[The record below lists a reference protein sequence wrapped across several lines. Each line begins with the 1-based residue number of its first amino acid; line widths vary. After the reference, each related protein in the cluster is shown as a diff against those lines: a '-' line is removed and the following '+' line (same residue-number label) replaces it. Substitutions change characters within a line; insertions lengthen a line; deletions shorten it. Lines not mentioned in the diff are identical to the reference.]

1 LARAALAEG
10 TCQSDGLAVSS
21 ACLLG
26 SFEDWSNH
34 NHSSEDVRQRAARF
48 MMAAEIARDGAGNY
62 AWTVLNAMPSAVLAV
77 DRGLTI
83 AFVNP
88 AAEQLFGVSRPV
100 LEARPLA
107 ELLPFDSPLFD
118 LIRRVGEAGSG
129 VSDYGVELLL
139 GRGEAHLVDVHVSP
153 LDEQRGDHLVVLHPC
168 SVAQRL
174 NRQLSHRGGARAVA
188 GLGATLAHEVKN
200 PLSGIRGAA
209 QLLEGSL
216 AEDERPLIRLICD
229 EADRICALVDRM
241 EAFADGKPIER
252 RPVNIYQVLERVRR
266 VSESGFGRRVRF
278 VERYDPSLP
287 EVDGDHDQLVQVFLN
302 LIKNAAEAVPAE
314 GGEIRISTQYT
325 HGLSMRVANSRE
337 RVELPILVEIQDN
350 GPGVSEEMVP
360 HLFEPFVSSKRSGTG
375 LGLSLAAKIVG
386 DHGGVIEFQNQPRGA
401 LFRVRLPAW
410 RAGRPATAT

>member
-1 LARAALAEG
+1 MIEADMAREG
-10 TCQSDGLAVSS
+10 AQGY
-21 ACLLG
+21 
-26 SFEDWSNH
+26 
-34 NHSSEDVRQRAARF
+34 
-48 MMAAEIARDGAGNY
+48 AG
-62 AWTVLNAMPSAVLAV
+62 TVLNAMPSAVLAV
-77 DRGLTI
+77 DKALAI
-83 AFVNP
+83 AFLNP
-88 AAEQLFGVSRPV
+88 AAEQLFGISRTV
-100 LEARPLA
+100 LMGRPLA

-118 LIRRVGEAGSG
+118 LIRRVDEAGSG
-129 VSDYGVELLL
+129 VSDYGVALLL
-139 GRGEAHLVDVHVSP
+139 SRGESHLVDLHVSL
-153 LDEQRGDHLVVLHPC
+153 LDERRGDHLVVLHPC

-188 GLGATLAHEVKN
+188 SLGATLAHEVKN

-209 QLLEGSL
+209 QLLEPGV

-229 EADRICALVDRM
+229 ETDRICALVDRM

-266 VSESGFGRRVRF
+266 VSDSGFGRRVGV

-302 LIKNAAEAVPAE
+302 LIKNAAEAVPAD
-314 GGEIRISTQYT
+314 GGEIRISTHYT

-337 RVELPILVEIQDN
+337 RVELPILVEIRDN
-350 GPGVSEEMVP
+350 GPGVSEEMVA
-360 HLFEPFVSSKRSGTG
+360 HLFEPFVSSKRAGTG

-386 DHGGVIEFQNQPRGA
+386 DHGGVIEFQNQASGA

-410 RAGRPATAT
+410 RAPGRPAV

>member
-1 LARAALAEG
+1 M
-10 TCQSDGLAVSS
+10 
-21 ACLLG
+21 
-26 SFEDWSNH
+26 
-34 NHSSEDVRQRAARF
+34 VRETA
-48 MMAAEIARDGAGNY
+48 DYAG
-62 AWTVLNAMPSAVLAV
+62 TVLNAMPSAVLAV
-77 DRGLTI
+77 DHALGI
-83 AFVNP
+83 VFINP
-88 AAEQLFGVSRPV
+88 AAEQLFGVSKVV
-100 LEARPLA
+100 LVGRRLD

-118 LIRRVGEAGSG
+118 LIRRVGEAGND

-139 GRGEAHLVDVHVSP
+139 SRGQPQHLVDIHVSL
-153 LDEQRGDHLVVLHPC
+153 LDERRGDRLVVLHPC

-174 NRQLSHRGGARAVA
+174 NRQLSHRGGARAIA

-209 QLLEGSL
+209 QLLEPNV

-229 EADRICALVDRM
+229 ETDRICALVDRM

-266 VSESGFGRRVRF
+266 VSESGFGRRVKI

-302 LIKNAAEAVPAE
+302 LIKNAAEAVPADS
-314 GGEIRISTQYT
+314 GEIRVSTQYT

-337 RVELPILVEIQDN
+337 RVELPIMVEVQDN
-350 GPGVSEEMVP
+350 GPGVSHEMVA
-360 HLFEPFVSSKRSGTG
+360 HLFEPFVSGKRTGSG

-386 DHGGVIEFQNQPRGA
+386 DHGGVIEFQNQARGA
-401 LFRVRLPAW
+401 LFRVRLPAY
-410 RAGRPATAT
+410 RAPGRPAS

>member
-1 LARAALAEG
+1 MAPDAAPSHA
-10 TCQSDGLAVSS
+10 
-21 ACLLG
+21 
-26 SFEDWSNH
+26 H
-34 NHSSEDVRQRAARF
+34 
-48 MMAAEIARDGAGNY
+48 MI
-62 AWTVLNAMPSAVLAV
+62 LNAMPSAVLTL
-77 DRGLTI
+77 DRSLAI
-83 AFVNP
+83 VFVNP
-88 AAEQLFGVSRPV
+88 AAEQLFGISRTV
-100 LEARPLA
+100 LEARRLT

-118 LIRRVGEAGSG
+118 LLRRVGEAGSG

-139 GRGEAHLVDVHVSP
+139 GRGEPHLVDVHVSR
-153 LDEQRGDHLVVLHPC
+153 LDEERGDHLVVLHPC

-229 EADRICALVDRM
+229 ETDRICALVDRM
-241 EAFADGKPIER
+241 EAFADGRPIER

-266 VSESGFGRRVRF
+266 VSESGFGRRVRII
-278 VERYDPSLP
+278 ERYDPSLP

-302 LIKNAAEAVPAE
+302 LIKNAVEAVPAE

-337 RVELPILVEIQDN
+337 RIELPILVEIQDN
-350 GPGVSEEMVP
+350 GPGVSQEMVP
-360 HLFEPFVSSKRSGTG
+360 HLFEPFVSSKRSGSG

-386 DHGGVIEFQNQPRGA
+386 DHGGAIEFQNQVLGA

-410 RAGRPATAT
+410 RTSGRAAT

>member
-1 LARAALAEG
+1 
-10 TCQSDGLAVSS
+10 
-21 ACLLG
+21 
-26 SFEDWSNH
+26 
-34 NHSSEDVRQRAARF
+34 
-48 MMAAEIARDGAGNY
+48 MARDGAASY
-62 AWTVLNAMPSAVLAV
+62 ARTVLNAMPSAVLAL
-77 DRGLTI
+77 DGALAI

-88 AAEQLFGVSRPV
+88 AAEQLFGVSRAV
-100 LEARPLA
+100 LEGRPLA

-139 GRGEAHLVDVHVSP
+139 GRGESHLVDVHVSP

-229 EADRICALVDRM
+229 ETDRICALVDRM
-241 EAFADGKPIER
+241 EAFADGRPIER

-266 VSESGFGRRVRF
+266 VSESGFGRSVRI

-302 LIKNAAEAVPAE
+302 LIKNAVEAVPAE

-350 GPGVSEEMVP
+350 GPG
-360 HLFEPFVSSKRSGTG
+360 RQR
-375 LGLSLAAKIVG
+375 G
-386 DHGGVIEFQNQPRGA
+386 DGA
-401 LFRVRLPAW
+401 PPVRAVRLEQALGHRPRPVARRQDRRRPRRRDRVPEPGARRAVQGPAARLA
-410 RAGRPATAT
+410 RARPAGDVRGSRWRNRTCCWPTTMPRSAP

>member
-1 LARAALAEG
+1 
-10 TCQSDGLAVSS
+10 
-21 ACLLG
+21 
-26 SFEDWSNH
+26 
-34 NHSSEDVRQRAARF
+34 

-77 DRGLTI
+77 DRALTI

-88 AAEQLFGVSRPV
+88 AAEQLFGVSRAV

-107 ELLPFDSPLFD
+107 ELLPFDSPMFD

-139 GRGEAHLVDVHVSP
+139 GRGESHLVDVHVSP
-153 LDEQRGDHLVVLHPC
+153 LDDQRGDHLVVLHPC

-229 EADRICALVDRM
+229 ETDRICALVDRM

-314 GGEIRISTQYT
+314 GAEIRISTQYT

-410 RAGRPATAT
+410 RVGRPATAT